1 MARFTR
7 TQTIAQARQTPLIP
21 VFYHAQQS
29 YARQV
34 LKACYEGG
42 VRLFEF
48 TNRGPNDFTIFAEL
62 QRFVEAEYPDL
73 QLGAGT
79 IFTAEEA
86 EHFID
91 AGADFIIQPI
101 ISPEVAAV
109 CQRHDLAWLPGAMTL
124 NEVYQ
129 AQQMGAA
136 LVKLFPSAQLGPAYL
151 KALRGSM
158 PTLPIMVTGGIQPTV
173 PVLTE
178 WRDAGATCA
187 GIDARLLLTDN
198 PATLS
203 AQVTMLLRALSTKVE

>member
-1 MARFTR
+1 MPRFTR
-7 TQTIAQARQTPLIP
+7 THTITQAQSTPLIP
-21 VFYHAQQS
+21 VFYNAEAV

-34 LKACYEGG
+34 LQACYEGG

-48 TNRGPNDFTIFAEL
+48 TNRGPNAFAIFADL
-62 QRFVEAEYPDL
+62 QRFVEAEYPEL
-73 QLGAGT
+73 LLGAGT

-86 EHFID
+86 ERFIE

-101 ISPEVAAV
+101 ISAEVAAV

-129 AQQMGAA
+129 AQQLGAA
-136 LVKLFPSAQLGPAYL
+136 LVKLFPAAQLTPAYL

-158 PTLPIMVTGGIQPTV
+158 PTLPIMATGGIQPTV

-178 WRDAGATCA
+178 WREAGATCV
-187 GIDARLLLTDN
+187 GIDARLLLTDD

-203 AQVTMLLRALSTKVE
+203 AQVAMLMRALSTTA